1 MSESKRLSTRRPS
14 GPGAANPV
22 RPSLSTFKE
31 NMVVLFGKSIPK
43 VGLHTDQVLHLFQ
56 KLERAWGTEVALKT
70 FKELSR
76 YVTCYVTGQDSRLAQ
91 EQWLSTYKDG
101 YPKCLSFARKSLSG
115 GDKEWMRFVLTLL
128 GCYKLFR
135 LPPKIDVTSVTQPP
149 KDPVRIAR
157 LIEEMDNHI
166 PQILSDL
173 GDKEFTPSLRAP
185 IFATTKAGA
194 SGPFAIGVTS
204 LHDLLAVRREGVN
217 DLISP
222 VVQGS
227 YDPMQQR
234 NLMEILQN
242 SALAIQMKDIQDK
255 GKLPARLH
263 FLSEGGGKTRTICIP
278 DIWSQIALKPIHE
291 FLMSW
296 LKGLPNDGTSS
307 HNLTALRLKEWTRDR
322 EVVCS
327 DLTTATDR
335 IPVDLQE
342 RVLSYPLGPG
352 LAASWK
358 SLLVDRD
365 IDCQGKPV
373 RYAVGQPMGFLSSW
387 AAMALTHHV
396 IVRYSA
402 ILEGITDFKDYLI
415 IGDDVAIADRRVGER
430 YMAIMADLE
439 VPISLGKSILPG
451 STVRAGEIAKRLF
464 VLGEEISPVPPKVL
478 NQATDSLAGLV
489 ELDRTLT
496 DRGYYS
502 RSEQEPPNLHRD
514 RVMSSL
520 FFKSRARNSLAARSY
535 LGCPFRREA
544 PLSGLTYVWDGSEPQ
559 FLGDQYTQ
567 YISVRA
573 SEKVTKLSEAYWIDP
588 IEVSDRLEIETDVS
602 PLVKSVRLEFLQD
615 LINIQAELSD
625 IYDST
630 DDFVSRLRDTYE
642 KIVTRPTPDDAIW
655 FSPERHRRVARISSE
670 LLNFHRVA
678 EKSGWVSPITL
689 HSPGLRVLKP

>member
-1 MSESKRLSTRRPS
+1 
-14 GPGAANPV
+14 
-22 RPSLSTFKE
+22 
-31 NMVVLFGKSIPK
+31 MVVLFGKSIPK
-43 VGLHTDQVLHLFQ
+43 AELHTDQVLQLFHRLD
-56 KLERAWGTEVALKT
+56 KAWGTEVALKT

-76 YVTCYVTGQDSRLAQ
+76 YVTCLVTGQDARLNQ
-91 EQWLSTYKDG
+91 EQWMATYRNG

-128 GCYKLFR
+128 GYYKLFR
-135 LPPKIDVTSVTQPP
+135 LPPKVDVTSVTTPS
-149 KDPVRIAR
+149 KDPMRIAQ
-157 LIEEMDNHI
+157 LIDEMEVHI

-173 GDKEFTPSLRAP
+173 GDKEFIPSLAAP

-217 DLISP
+217 DLITP
-222 VVQGS
+222 VVQGTYS
-227 YDPMQQR
+227 PLQQG
-234 NLMEILQN
+234 NLMEILQD
-242 SALAIQMKDIQDK
+242 SAFAISQQNIEDK
-255 GKLPARLH
+255 GCLPARLH

-278 DIWSQIALKPIHE
+278 DIWSQIALKPIHD
-291 FLMSW
+291 FLMKW
-296 LKGLPNDGTSS
+296 LKDIPSDGTSS
-307 HNLTALRLKEWTRDR
+307 HNLTASRLKEWTRDR

-342 RVLSYPLGPG
+342 RVLSYPLGPA
-352 LAASWK
+352 LASAWK

-365 IDCQGKPV
+365 IDCKGTPV

-387 AAMALTHHV
+387 AAMAITHHV
-396 IVRYSA
+396 IVRYA
-402 ILEGITDFKDYLI
+402 ALLEGLSPFSDYLI
-415 IGDDVAIADRRVGER
+415 IGDDVAIANRRVGER
-430 YMAIMADLE
+430 YMALMAELE

-478 NQATDSLAGLV
+478 LQARESLPGLI

-514 RVMSSL
+514 RIMSSL
-520 FFKSRARNSLAARSY
+520 FFKSRARNSFAARSY

-544 PLSGLTYVWDGSEPQ
+544 PLSGLTYVWDGSDPS

-567 YISVRA
+567 YISVQA
-573 SEKVTKLSEAYWIDP
+573 SEKVAKLCEIYWVDP
-588 IEVSDRLEIETDVS
+588 VGVSDRLEKETNVS
-602 PLVKSVRLEFLQD
+602 PLVRSVRLEFLQEM
-615 LINIQAELSD
+615 INIHAELSD
-625 IYDST
+625 IYDSA
-630 DDFVSRLRDTYE
+630 DDFVERLRDAYE
-642 KIVTRPTPDDAIW
+642 RIVTRPTPDDQVW
-655 FSPERHRRVARISSE
+655 FSPERNRRVVRISTE

-678 EKSGWVSPITL
+678 EKNGWVSPITL
-689 HSPGLRVLKP
+689 NSPGSRVLIP